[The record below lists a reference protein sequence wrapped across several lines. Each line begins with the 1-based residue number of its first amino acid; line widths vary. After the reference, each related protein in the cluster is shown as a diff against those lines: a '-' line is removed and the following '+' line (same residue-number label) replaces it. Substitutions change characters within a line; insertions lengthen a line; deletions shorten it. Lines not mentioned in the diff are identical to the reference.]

1 MSDTAPQTGRETGP
15 FDSLAHATVHPNTEG
30 LGAEGPRDVD
40 DLIVH
45 TGEARSV
52 ADTARH
58 SLEPDAPTVGA
69 AQHEVTLEEDQADR
83 SSIPRTDNAPD

>member
-1 MSDTAPQTGRETGP
+1 MSETTFTDTVPRAIVQ
-15 FDSLAHATVHPNTEG
+15 PNHEG
-30 LGAEGPRDVD
+30 LGTEGPRDLD

-45 TGEARSV
+45 NGEARGL

-69 AQHEVTLEEDQADR
+69 AEGEPQPSGSEALINLPELTNSDG
-83 SSIPRTDNAPD
+83 SPDG